1 MPDGR
6 GSACLSIRPA
16 GSFPKLPAFG
26 AVHKTEDWPRA
37 IEGETPGPTAY
48 DCGSTIFTRSDLP
61 GLQPSIVN
69 HRWQFLW
76 GQLMERTQPGPR
88 LLSIMAH
95 PDDSEMLVGGTLFH
109 LKAVGWTVG
118 IATMTAGDCGSSLHS
133 RAEISRIRLAEA
145 EAAAALLDGWYSCV
159 GLNDVEVFT
168 NAENLRGVVEVMRT
182 FDPDVV
188 ITHSPADYMV
198 DHEETSRLVRAASFA
213 LAIPLYQTHQ
223 RPPAPTSRA
232 TPALYYADPVE
243 GVDPMGRRIHPQ
255 FYVNIESQIENKR
268 RMLSCHESQR
278 DWLRRHHGMDEYL
291 DRMMAWAQKFGQES
305 GFLYAEGLRQHLGH
319 GYPHEPL
326 VQTALGP
333 LASHRV

>member
-1 MPDGR
+1 
-6 GSACLSIRPA
+6 
-16 GSFPKLPAFG
+16 
-26 AVHKTEDWPRA
+26 
-37 IEGETPGPTAY
+37 
-48 DCGSTIFTRSDLP
+48 
-61 GLQPSIVN
+61 
-69 HRWQFLW
+69 
-76 GQLMERTQPGPR
+76 MEREQSGPR

-109 LKAVGWTVG
+109 LKSKGWKIG
-118 IATMTAGDCGSSLHS
+118 IATMTAGDCGSSAHS

-145 EAAAALLDGWYSCV
+145 AAAAEHLDGWYSCV
-159 GLNDVEVFT
+159 GLNDVEIFA
-168 NAENLRGVVEVMRT
+168 NAENLRRVVEVMRT

-188 ITHSPADYMV
+188 ITHAPVDYMV
-198 DHEETSRLVRAASFA
+198 DHEETSRLVRSAVFA

-223 RPPAPTSRA
+223 ATPAPVSRS
-232 TPALYYADPVE
+232 TPALYYSDPVE
-243 GVDPMGRRIHPQ
+243 GIDPMGNRVYPQ

-291 DRMMAWAQKFGQES
+291 DRMLAWAEKFGREA
-305 GFLYAEGLRQHLGH
+305 GFQYAEGLRQHLGH

-326 VQTALGP
+326 LQTALAP